1 MNLGFV
7 TVFCRQFFPQSIVI
21 SYVLSKLAIK
31 ITLTWYEF
39 DIIAMSMLS
48 STIRLQTEYDPNISK
63 AQKRVN
69 SLIPVSSKSVNDT
82 KPKDAQNRDWDVS
95 NKLAKRRQI
104 MQALP
109 WKIYKIPRLFWNDP
123 AIGKN

>member
-1 MNLGFV
+1 
-7 TVFCRQFFPQSIVI
+7 
-21 SYVLSKLAIK
+21 
-31 ITLTWYEF
+31 
-39 DIIAMSMLS
+39 MSMLS
-48 STIRLQTEYDPNISK
+48 STIRLQTEYDPNMSK

-82 KPKDAQNRDWDVS
+82 KPKDAQNNDWDVS

-109 WKIYKIPRLFWNDP
+109 WKISYNILGLDSLE
-123 AIGKN
+123 